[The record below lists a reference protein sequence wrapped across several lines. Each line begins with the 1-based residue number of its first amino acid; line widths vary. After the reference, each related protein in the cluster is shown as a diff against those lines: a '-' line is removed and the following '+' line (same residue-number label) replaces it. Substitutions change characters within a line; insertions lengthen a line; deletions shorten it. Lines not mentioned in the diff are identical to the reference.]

1 MIKSINPA
9 TEKVIAEYEPY
20 SEEAVDNR
28 LQMAQVAH
36 QSWRGTTFADR
47 SERLNR
53 LADVLESRKDSAA
66 QLMTAEMG
74 KPITQA
80 YAEVEKS
87 AWVCRFYAEHGEEFL
102 TSRTISTDAE
112 KSYVRYDPLGVVLA
126 VMPWNFP
133 FWQVFRFAA
142 PAVMAGNAGLLKH
155 ASNVSGC
162 ALMIEELFT
171 AADFPAGLFST
182 LLLPAERAEQLIDRP
197 IIRAVTLTGSERAGR
212 AIGKRAGANLKKT
225 VQELGGSDPFVVLA
239 DADIGAAVE
248 AAVTARTL
256 NSGQSCIAA
265 KRFILEQS
273 IATEFTDAF
282 VEKLM
287 SLQMGDPAEEATEI
301 GPLARQDLREDLHS
315 QVAKS
320 VETGAQL
327 LCGGELPAGPGFFYP
342 PTVLTDVTSGMA
354 AFDEETF
361 GPVAALT
368 VASQED
374 EAIQF
379 ANQTR
384 FGLGASLWTS
394 DLEKG
399 HSLAAKIDAGAVFV
413 NSFTK
418 SDPRLP
424 FGGIKDS
431 GYGRELS
438 SEGIREFVN
447 VKTVSV
453 G

>member
-1 MIKSINPA
+1 MIESINPA
-9 TEKVIAEYEPY
+9 TEALIEQYEPF
-20 SEEAVDNR
+20 SDEVVENR
-28 LQMAQVAH
+28 LQMADETQRAWKN
-36 QSWRGTTFADR
+36 SSFSDR
-47 SERLNR
+47 SDRLNR
-53 LADVLESRKDSAA
+53 LAEVLESNKTQAS

-80 YAEVEKS
+80 EAEIEKS
-87 AWVCRFYAEHGEEFL
+87 AWVCRYYAQHAEEFL
-102 TSRTISTDAE
+102 SARSISTDAE
-112 KSYVRYDPLGVVLA
+112 DSSVRYDPLGVVLA

-142 PAVMAGNAGLLKH
+142 PAVMAGNAGVLKH

-162 ALMIEELFT
+162 ALMIEKLFT
-171 AADFPAGLFST
+171 QADFPTGLLTT
-182 LLLPAERAEQLIDRP
+182 LILPSGRAEQLIDHCVV
-197 IIRAVTLTGSERAGR
+197 RAVTLTGSERAGR
-212 AIGKRAGANLKKT
+212 AIGQRAGENLKKS

-239 DADIGAAVE
+239 DADLEAAVE

-265 KRFILEQS
+265 KRFILEQP
-273 IATEFTDAF
+273 IAEEFTEAF
-282 VEKLM
+282 VEQM
-287 SLQMGDPAEEATEI
+287 ENLQVGDPTEEATEI
-301 GPLARQDLREDLHS
+301 GPLARDDLRETLHT
-315 QVAKS
+315 QVEKS
-320 VETGAQL
+320 VADGAQL
-327 LCGGELPAGPGFFYP
+327 IEGGELPDRVGYYYP
-342 PTVLTDVTSGMA
+342 PTVLTEVTPGMV

-361 GPVAALT
+361 GPVAALS
-368 VASQED
+368 VASDES
-374 EAIQF
+374 EAIRL
-379 ANQTR
+379 ANHTR
-384 FGLGASLWTS
+384 YGLGASLWTA
-394 DLEKG
+394 DREKG
-399 HSLAAKIDAGAVFV
+399 HAFAANIDAGAVFI

-447 VKTVSV
+447 TKTVSI